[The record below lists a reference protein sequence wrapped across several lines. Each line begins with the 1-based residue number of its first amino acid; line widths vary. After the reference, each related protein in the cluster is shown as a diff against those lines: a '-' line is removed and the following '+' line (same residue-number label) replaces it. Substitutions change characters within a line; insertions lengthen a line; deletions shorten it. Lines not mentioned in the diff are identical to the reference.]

1 MQNDQPYSLVIPE
14 IFRRERMQAFLMA
27 AVIVLLYVPAVGG
40 GFITDDALLS
50 YGNPAM
56 RSLDGLWRL
65 WRGSGTPDYFP
76 LTSTTFWIDV
86 QLWGQNAAGYRLENI
101 LLHVGSALLVWRI
114 LRLLRVPGAWLG
126 GLLFG
131 IHPLAVTSVAW
142 IAERKNTLSQLLFL
156 LSLFAYLRFD
166 ANGRRRWY
174 AAALVA
180 FLLAL
185 LAKSSVVMLPVL
197 LLLLLCWRHGGWRWG
212 DAWRTVPFFVLSL
225 VLGLVTVHFQ
235 LQQDKVVAAIP
246 YYLSDFFTRLAV
258 AGQALWFY
266 LRQSLIPVDI
276 TLIYPHW
283 KVNPYQW
290 SVYLPTLAWGVL
302 LATAW
307 IARRRAAW
315 CQAVWLL
322 LAAGTLLLLPVLS
335 FVNMAFHQLSWV
347 SDHLAYLALPVVTAG
362 VAAGIAS
369 LLRSPQKTRRLAGG
383 ALLAI
388 VLGWWGV
395 QAAGRTRMHGNT
407 AALWEDL
414 IRHNP
419 NCWVGYAELASGKLR
434 PIWENYTRQ
443 RAVTPAADVL
453 MECEKL
459 LQAGLRLRQHPLL
472 YELAGMCRELQGDR
486 AGAVRCYQQSANLD
500 PEHAKAWFHLGWI
513 AEQEGRLQEAERC
526 YRKRL
531 VIDPGEENTLVNL
544 GNVLSAQGRLEEA
557 LPEYATAR
565 KISPKVPDAYINACE
580 VLLRLGRI
588 TEADALIRGALRWL
602 PDDAGVW
609 LTAGTLALQQGRLRE
624 ASEHLRRA
632 AVLSPTTPEVFINLG
647 IAQASDGHPQA
658 ALDSWKQAAELNPA
672 DPTPH
677 RLAAKAL
684 TALGREEQAATESQ
698 KVAELTAKQP

>member
-27 AVIVLLYVPAVGG
+27 ALIVLLYVPAVGG

-56 RSLDGLWRL
+56 RSLDGLRRL
-65 WRGSGTPDYFP
+65 WLGSGTPDYFP

-101 LLHVGSALLVWRI
+101 LLHAGSALLVWRI

-142 IAERKNTLSQLLFL
+142 IAERKNTLSQLFFL

-166 ANGRRRWY
+166 ADGRRRWY
-174 AAALVA
+174 AAALGA

-212 DAWRTVPFFVLSL
+212 DAWRTIPFFVLSL

-246 YYLSDFFTRLAV
+246 YYLSDFFTRLAIS
-258 AGQALWFY
+258 GQALWFY
-266 LRQSLIPVDI
+266 LRQSLFPCNI
-276 TLIYPHW
+276 TLIYPRW

-302 LATAW
+302 LAAAW
-307 IARRRAAW
+307 FARCRAAW
-315 CQAVWLL
+315 CLAIWLL

-362 VAAGIAS
+362 VAAGITV
-369 LLRSPQKTRRLAGG
+369 LLRSPQKTRRWAGG
-383 ALLAI
+383 GLLI
-388 VLGWWGV
+388 LMLGWWGV
-395 QAAGRTRMHGNT
+395 QAAGRARTHGNT
-407 AALWEDL
+407 EALWEDL
-414 IRHNP
+414 IQKNKE
-419 NCWVGYAELASGKLR
+419 CWVGYDELASCKLR
-434 PIWENYTRQ
+434 PVWDNYLQHRPVTPD
-443 RAVTPAADVL
+443 RAVITEAERLAL
-453 MECEKL
+453 
-459 LQAGLRLRQHPLL
+459 AGLRLRRHPLL
-472 YELAGMCRELQGDR
+472 FELAGMCRELQGDR
-486 AGAVRCYQQSANLD
+486 DGAVRCYQQSVMLD
-500 PEHAKAWFHLGWI
+500 PEKSRGWFHLGWI
-513 AEQEGRLQEAERC
+513 AEQEGRLQEAERN

-531 VIDPGEENTLVNL
+531 EIDSGEENTLVNL
-544 GNVLSAQGRLEEA
+544 GNVLSAQERLEEA
-557 LPEYATAR
+557 LSEYAKAR
-565 KISPKVPDAYINACE
+565 KIAPKVPDAYINACE

-588 TEADALIRGALRWL
+588 TEADALARDALRRL
-602 PDDAGVW
+602 PDDAGVR
-609 LTAGTLALQQGRLRE
+609 LTVGTLALRQGRLRE
-624 ASEHLRRA
+624 AGEHLRRA
-632 AVLSPTTPEVFINLG
+632 AELSPTMPDVFINLG
-647 IAQASDGHPQA
+647 IVQASDGNPQA
-658 ALDSWKQAAELNPA
+658 ALDSWKQAATLNPT

-684 TALGREEQAATESQ
+684 TALGRLEQAQAEARKATEVTV
-698 KVAELTAKQP
+698 K